1 MSGKNFIFA
10 FLSVIFIFTVLLFYF
25 QNYAYY
31 EPIEKQESVLL
42 GNKSYEVSE
51 YQGID
56 SKSSGLKLRECFSAE
71 DADLIQLLPYKKPT
85 PLIAPFWF
93 NCFNAEKITKDLKD
107 GAIKNIDPAPI
118 AIIHSAMIIWEE
130 ELKNKYNK
138 KNKKIINKSLSK
150 KDEFDGIDSVIAI
163 YPDGRVYRWRQLNN
177 KYLKD

>member
-107 GAIKNIDPAPI
+107 GKAVAF
-118 AIIHSAMIIWEE
+118 
-130 ELKNKYNK
+130 
-138 KNKKIINKSLSK
+138 LSK